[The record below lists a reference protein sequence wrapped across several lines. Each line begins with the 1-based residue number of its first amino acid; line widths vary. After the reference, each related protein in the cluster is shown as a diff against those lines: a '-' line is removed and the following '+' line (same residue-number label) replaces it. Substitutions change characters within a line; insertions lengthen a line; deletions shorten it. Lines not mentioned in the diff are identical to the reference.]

1 MSIEITTY
9 CIQPILIDTI
19 ALSKLFSA
27 KLNMSVLTKYT
38 IDDKLKTPPWKSN
51 MDSFSNLY
59 SSFIV
64 LDYQRYMEY
73 INFDN
78 LKLELQEQNFN
89 INKQFNISIFIKE
102 NTLKAFLM
110 FDYRLLQFVIIFEI
124 NFKINQSDVT
134 NLLVYHDDNLD
145 FYNATRNIFVKEND
159 GAYQIKSICNLK
171 NKILN
176 FVHKIINE
184 SFTTNLDFSDF
195 SIPNNSGNI
204 TNVVVMQKNDKQK
217 YIEATNLFLRLNQM
231 AERNQDRS
239 TPIELN
245 SLQNSNFK
253 DVYYFSGRFHT
264 IILSNPKDKLRYIPI
279 QFQMQFLW
287 FYLSKQ
293 INLILEYYNDTISQ
307 DNSIEILQDYSD
319 KLDVIINKISN
330 LNIFN
335 QKFKLAIET
344 DSKIYNKI
352 QGKWNIENMIQ
363 SSNEYIVFFKD
374 YLSRLYNKKSS
385 KLGQRQNTI
394 LLSISLIQFIALISV
409 WTDYLSIVGIEAQQK
424 ATLILPFF
432 GSYKELGLF
441 NLYLP
446 LILLF
451 VILLMF
457 VYIFKDRFK
466 PKGRRR

>member
-1 MSIEITTY
+1 
-9 CIQPILIDTI
+9 
-19 ALSKLFSA
+19 
-27 KLNMSVLTKYT
+27 
-38 IDDKLKTPPWKSN
+38 
-51 MDSFSNLY
+51 
-59 SSFIV
+59 
-64 LDYQRYMEY
+64 
-73 INFDN
+73 
-78 LKLELQEQNFN
+78 
-89 INKQFNISIFIKE
+89 
-102 NTLKAFLM
+102 
-110 FDYRLLQFVIIFEI
+110 
-124 NFKINQSDVT
+124 
-134 NLLVYHDDNLD
+134 
-145 FYNATRNIFVKEND
+145 
-159 GAYQIKSICNLK
+159 
-171 NKILN
+171 
-176 FVHKIINE
+176 
-184 SFTTNLDFSDF
+184 
-195 SIPNNSGNI
+195 
-204 TNVVVMQKNDKQK
+204 MQKNDKQK